1 MDMLAWM
8 EWRGGTQDHVVG
20 IYSLALAPSR
30 PAAVGSLCL
39 AENVTLCECI
49 YLRIYIFFLLIMVY
63 TRCASSEVV
72 GCYSTS
78 FAQFVRT
85 CLAILGY
92 GIQYEQGLRALGR
105 LGFCSS
111 FLRWKAAPS
120 FSGRKNQR
128 DITKGKGK
136 TNNKP

>member
-49 YLRIYIFFLLIMVY
+49 YLRIYVL
-63 TRCASSEVV
+63 S
-72 GCYSTS
+72 
-78 FAQFVRT
+78 Q
-85 CLAILGY
+85 
-92 GIQYEQGLRALGR
+92 
-105 LGFCSS
+105 
-111 FLRWKAAPS
+111 
-120 FSGRKNQR
+120 
-128 DITKGKGK
+128 
-136 TNNKP
+136 